1 MSRGVLWLLLCV
13 NLGLAAGLAWFW
25 VDERGQLRD
34 FRWQRP
40 LPMVPA
46 AVVQI
51 PRSLQ
56 PQADSERQFVA
67 ILERPLFA
75 ANRQPPQ
82 IKPVAS
88 VVDPLADLVLFGVYG
103 GKDFGGV
110 LARFDGK
117 TRRVKLQ
124 DTIGDWT
131 LTEIE
136 PKQVTLTRASET
148 RVIKLVQARVRAP
161 VAPVAA
167 GGAPATGA
175 APPGDEV
182 ARRQVIEE
190 TVRARAKAI
199 EEERQQFL
207 RQFPSGR

>member
-1 MSRGVLWLLLCV
+1 MRRGILWLLVCV
-13 NLGLAAGLAWFW
+13 NLGLAAGLAWLW

-40 LPMVPA
+40 TPVVPA
-46 AVVQI
+46 TNVQI
-51 PRSLQ
+51 PRPLQ
-56 PQADSERQFVA
+56 PQADTERQFVA

-82 IKPVAS
+82 VKPVAP

-117 TRRVKLQ
+117 TRRVKLN
-124 DTIGDWT
+124 DSIGDWT
-131 LTEIE
+131 LSEID
-136 PKQVTLTRASET
+136 PRQVTLTRSGES

-161 VAPVAA
+161 VAPSRPSGPPA
-167 GGAPATGA
+167 GGA
-175 APPGDEV
+175 APPNDDV
-182 ARRQVIEE
+182 TRRQMIEE
-190 TVRARAKAI
+190 MNRARAKAI
-199 EEERQQFL
+199 EEERAQFL
-207 RQFPSGR
+207 RQFPGGR